1 MKRKRSFDETT
12 LHEAQG
18 RAMEE
23 QKQRVMSQVPKTA
36 AGFNRDFKAL
46 KKDQDEKLAYLKRIP
61 LDTIKGYFNKTELET
76 QTFSDILECLASK
89 LSGADDVAWAHDF
102 MTTLSKSFKF
112 DMTIM
117 FLEDEENENIQKIVT
132 KIREIDAGKADA
144 INEAYTD

>member
-1 MKRKRSFDETT
+1 
-12 LHEAQG
+12 
-18 RAMEE
+18 
-23 QKQRVMSQVPKTA
+23 
-36 AGFNRDFKAL
+36 
-46 KKDQDEKLAYLKRIP
+46 
-61 LDTIKGYFNKTELET
+61 
-76 QTFSDILECLASK
+76 
-89 LSGADDVAWAHDF
+89 